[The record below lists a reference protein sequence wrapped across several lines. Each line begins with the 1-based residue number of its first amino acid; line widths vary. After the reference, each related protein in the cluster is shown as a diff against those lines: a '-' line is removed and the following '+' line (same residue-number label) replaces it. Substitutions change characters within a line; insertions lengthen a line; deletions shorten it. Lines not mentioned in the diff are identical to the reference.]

1 MCKAI
6 LNHATLSL
14 IFLGNQ
20 SGKKR
25 TLSTAWKYGDNLNIM
40 TKYSRTCLFE
50 HPRGTKMVL
59 INGVSSKVIVHNWNQ
74 ILFELT
80 GGGWV
85 NHIAVTVVGFYY
97 AIQNGA
103 Y

>member
-1 MCKAI
+1 
-6 LNHATLSL
+6 
-14 IFLGNQ
+14 
-20 SGKKR
+20 
-25 TLSTAWKYGDNLNIM
+25 
-40 TKYSRTCLFE
+40 
-50 HPRGTKMVL
+50 MVL

-80 GGGWV
+80 GGGQV